1 MPRGSLGFSSS
12 VISNMSDQPTVA
24 VIGAS
29 RDRSKYGNKSVRAHI
44 NQGYRVFPVNPH
56 ADEIEGLNAYA
67 TLADVPADTLDRV
80 SVYVPPEVGMTLL
93 EAIRDKQPGEV
104 WFNPGSESAEL
115 LAEAERLG
123 LEPIIACSIVDVGE
137 SPAAL

>member
-1 MPRGSLGFSSS
+1 
-12 VISNMSDQPTVA
+12 MSDQPTVA